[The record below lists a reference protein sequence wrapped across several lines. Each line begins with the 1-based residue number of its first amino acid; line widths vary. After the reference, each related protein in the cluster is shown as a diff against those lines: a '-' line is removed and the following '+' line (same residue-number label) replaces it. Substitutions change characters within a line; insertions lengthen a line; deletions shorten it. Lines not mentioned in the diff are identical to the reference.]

1 MKYTT
6 IICGA
11 LLFVSCASRKVDLN
25 IKETKKD
32 SLVEKTII
40 VKDTIIEKKET
51 KINYKIFS
59 DINEINIKPID
70 TSKAIE
76 INGIKY
82 KNIVLRIKNTKVNN
96 LYSKEEIVAKNA
108 SKSITEKNKIHL
120 ITKEDIKE
128 KTIDKKA
135 NYFVYLWLLLIPVLY
150 FIFKR
155 MFLAIKHRY

>member
-1 MKYTT
+1 MKYIT

-11 LLFVSCASRKVDLN
+11 LLFISCASRKVDLN

-32 SLVEKTII
+32 SLVEKTLI
-40 VKDTIIEKKET
+40 VKDTFIEKKET

-59 DINEINIKPID
+59 DINEIIIKPID

-82 KNIVLRIKNTKVNN
+82 KNVILNIKNSKVSN
-96 LYSKEEIVAKNA
+96 LYSKNEIVSKNA
-108 SKSITEKNKIHL
+108 SKSITEKNKTHL
-120 ITKEDIKE
+120 IIKENIKE

-135 NYFVYLWLLLIPVLY
+135 NYFIYLWFLIIPILY

-155 MFLAIKHRY
+155 IFFAIKHRY